1 MKRRSS
7 FSPLIL
13 VIAAL
18 CIGLLLREARHKPAS
33 VLPPQTAP
41 ASGTT
46 PAVVIG
52 GTAGFPRT
60 VTDARGTTLT
70 LKAAPMRIV
79 SLIPST
85 TEIVYALGLG
95 DRLAADTTACDYPPQ
110 ARAKPHIDV
119 FKGDREQIEIHN
131 PDLVLAV
138 DGVDPAAL
146 IAALEKDGLPVFVV
160 KATDLQQ
167 TYDSIALIGKATG
180 QEATANHIAAD
191 MRAQIES
198 VQKTV
203 AGAPEKPGVLV
214 MFDDNP
220 IYTVGPT
227 GGSSFINDIIN
238 IAGGA
243 NIVMEAPANNII
255 SPEKVVE
262 RQPDVIICSKRL
274 VPRVKLLPGWNVVP
288 AVANNR
294 FFQTSDKTD
303 LMRPGPRLP
312 LAALE
317 LARFL
322 HPGLFKTPTP

>member
-13 VIAAL
+13 LIAAL
-18 CIGLLLREARHKPAS
+18 CIGLLLREARHKPAG
-33 VLPPQTAP
+33 VLPPQSVP

-46 PAVVIG
+46 PAVVLSG
-52 GTAGFPRT
+52 ASGFPRT

-70 LKAAPMRIV
+70 LKAAPTRIV
-79 SLIPST
+79 SLLPST
-85 TEIVYALGLG
+85 TEIVYALNLG
-95 DRLAADTTACDYPPQ
+95 DRLAADTTVCDYPPQ

-119 FKGDREQIEIHN
+119 FKGDREQIEVHN

-160 KATDLQQ
+160 KATNMQQ

-180 QEATANHIAAD
+180 QEAAAARVAAD

-203 AGAPEKPGVLV
+203 AGAPDKPSVLV

-220 IYTVGPT
+220 VYTVGPT
-227 GGSSFINDIIN
+227 GPSSYINEVIS

-243 NIVMEAPANNII
+243 NIVTEPPINNQI

-262 RQPDVIICSKRL
+262 RQPDVIICDKKL
-274 VPRVKLLPGWNVVP
+274 APRVKLLPGWNVVP
-288 AVANNR
+288 AVTNNR
-294 FFQTSDKTD
+294 FFQTSNKTD

-322 HPGLFKTPTP
+322 HPDLFKTPTP

>member
-1 MKRRSS
+1 M
-7 FSPLIL
+7 
-13 VIAAL
+13 
-18 CIGLLLREARHKPAS
+18 LREARRKPVS
-33 VLPPQTAP
+33 VPLPKTVSV
-41 ASGTT
+41 SGTT
-46 PAVVIG
+46 PGVVTSG
-52 GTAGFPRT
+52 AAGFPRT

-70 LKAAPMRIV
+70 LKAAPTRIV

-95 DRLAADTTACDYPPQ
+95 DRLAADTTVCDYPPQ
-110 ARAKPHIDV
+110 ALAKPHINV

-138 DGVDPAAL
+138 DGVDPPAL
-146 IAALEKDGLPVFVV
+146 IAALERDGLPVFVV
-160 KATDLQQ
+160 KATNLQQ

-180 QEATANHIAAD
+180 EEAAAEHVVAD
-191 MRAQIES
+191 MRTQIES
-198 VQKTV
+198 VLKTV
-203 AGAPEKPGVLV
+203 ASATDKPTILV
-214 MFDDNP
+214 MFGDNP
-220 IYTVGPT
+220 VYTVGST
-227 GGSSFINDIIN
+227 GGSSYINDIIN

-243 NIVMEAPANNII
+243 NIVTDAPVNNEI

-262 RQPDVIICSKRL
+262 RQPDVIICGKRL

-303 LMRPGPRLP
+303 LLRPGPRLP

-322 HPGLFKTPTP
+322 HPDLFKTPVP